1 MTVTKEQPRTS
12 DRLVPL
18 ACLLGAGALI
28 GLSTDLAKVATDDG
42 LSASSFLTWSVLGA
56 AIVLGIVGGVRRR
69 LPRWSREVAKY
80 STIAAVVSIVVPQ
93 LIFFSAVPLV
103 GASFVALS
111 IAFPPLYTYLGA
123 LALGNEQFNPR
134 RAAGVTI
141 AFAGAVLLAAFQLS
155 QPDAEVGW
163 IMLTLTGPIVLAIGN
178 LYRTIAW
185 PEGLAPDEL
194 APAMLAAGAAILIAL
209 SALPMFSLGVDIS
222 DAGHIGV
229 IAAQT
234 TTFCVQ
240 YWLFFILQQ
249 RGGPVYL
256 SLLGSV
262 AAVVGSAI
270 AIILLNETAP
280 AGLVPAGVA
289 IAVGI
294 TLLTI
299 GQPKPDTEEAS

>member
-1 MTVTKEQPRTS
+1 MTTTVPYSRTS

-56 AIVLGIVGGVRRR
+56 AIVLCTVGAARRR
-69 LPRWSREVAKY
+69 LPRWSKQVAKY
-80 STIAAVVSIVVPQ
+80 SVIAAIVSIVAPQ
-93 LIFFSAVPLV
+93 LIFFSAVPHV

-111 IAFPPLYTYLGA
+111 IAFPPLYTYIGA
-123 LALGNEQFNPR
+123 LALGNEKFNPR
-134 RAAGVTI
+134 RAGGVTI

-155 QPDAEVGW
+155 QPDAQVGW
-163 IMLTLTGPIVLAIGN
+163 ILLTLTGPVVLAIGN

-194 APAMLAAGAAILIAL
+194 APAMLSAGAVILVAL
-209 SALPMFSLGVDIS
+209 SALPMFSLAVDVS
-222 DAGHIGV
+222 DVGHAAV
-229 IAAQT
+229 IAAQIA
-234 TTFCVQ
+234 TFCVQ

-270 AIILLNETAP
+270 AIVLLNETAP
-280 AGLVPAGVA
+280 AGLVPAGIA
-289 IAVGI
+289 IAIGI
-294 TLLTI
+294 TLLTA
-299 GQPKPDTEEAS
+299 GQPKPEPEEPA

>member
-1 MTVTKEQPRTS
+1 M
-12 DRLVPL
+12 
-18 ACLLGAGALI
+18 
-28 GLSTDLAKVATDDG
+28 
-42 LSASSFLTWSVLGA
+42 
-56 AIVLGIVGGVRRR
+56 
-69 LPRWSREVAKY
+69 
-80 STIAAVVSIVVPQ
+80 
-93 LIFFSAVPLV
+93 
-103 GASFVALS
+103 
-111 IAFPPLYTYLGA
+111 
-123 LALGNEQFNPR
+123 
-134 RAAGVTI
+134 TI

-163 IMLTLTGPIVLAIGN
+163 IILTLTGPIVLAIGN

-194 APAMLAAGAAILIAL
+194 APAMLAAGAVILIAL

-229 IAAQT
+229 IAAQI

-240 YWLFFILQQ
+240 YWLFFILQR

-270 AIILLNETAP
+270 AIVLLNEAAP

-289 IAVGI
+289 IAIGI
-294 TLLTI
+294 ALLTI
-299 GQPKPDTEEAS
+299 GQPKPDTEETS